1 MNAAQLAVDSLAR
14 FGVYDAV
21 RFRGETRTN
30 EEQEL
35 LARKLA
41 AVLRSRGVGT
51 GDRVV
56 VMMPNCPEIFCAFQ
70 AVWKLGAVIL
80 PVMPQLGEREVGYLL
95 EDSGAKVALVAPVLA
110 RVVDAA
116 RGDGSTCEALLSLGA
131 VETGEACDIAA
142 ELEAAAPLDIL
153 VDRAGDDLALLLY
166 TSGTTG
172 RPKGVM
178 LTHDNI
184 LWSSQQIAGM
194 AEMPEGMPI
203 LHVMPM
209 AHSFGVLMM
218 CVGFVKGF
226 EATLMV
232 RWDTRQVFENI
243 ERYRIER
250 LGMVPTMLTYML
262 HFPERERFDTSS
274 VNWIWSGGAALANEV
289 RVDFEREFA
298 CTVRDGYG
306 LTESTAVATAYS
318 DTDEYRT
325 GACGRAVDGVE
336 VGVMDDD
343 HNCLPAGTAGE
354 VCIRGRN
361 VMKGYWGKP
370 EATAEAVR
378 DGWLH
383 SGDIGHMD
391 ADGFL
396 RITDRKKDLIIKG
409 GENISP
415 REIEEALYEHPAV
428 SEVAVVA
435 VPHKTYGDDIWAAVA
450 FKPGAAA
457 SDEELRA
464 HTAGFVTRFKIPSRF
479 VVQAELPKN
488 AVGKIL
494 KREVRERLLRQQP

>member
-14 FGVYDAV
+14 FGVHDAV
-21 RFRGETRTN
+21 RFEGKTRTN

-35 LARKLA
+35 LACKLA
-41 AVLRSRGVGT
+41 AVLRARGVGP

-70 AVWKLGAVIL
+70 AVWKIGAVIL
-80 PVMPQLGEREVGYLL
+80 PVMPQLGPREVGYLL

-110 RVVDAA
+110 PVVDAA
-116 RGDGSTCEALLSLGA
+116 RSAAPRCEALLSLGPA
-131 VETGEACDIAA
+131 EVAGATDVTDEVAAA
-142 ELEAAAPLDIL
+142 EPIDSL

-184 LWSSQQIAGM
+184 LWSSEQIGGM

-226 EATLMV
+226 EATVMV

-243 ERYRIER
+243 ERHRIER
-250 LGMVPTMLTYML
+250 MGMVPTMLTYL
-262 HFPERERFDTSS
+262 LDFPERERFDIASL
-274 VNWIWSGGAALANEV
+274 NWVWSGGAALANEV
-289 RVDFEREFA
+289 RVDFEREFD

-318 DTDEYRT
+318 DSDGYRA
-325 GACGRAVDGVE
+325 GSCGRAVDGVE
-336 VGVMDDD
+336 VAVMDDD
-343 HNCLPAGTAGE
+343 HNRMPAGTPGE

-361 VMKGYWGKP
+361 VMKGYWGSA

-383 SGDIGHMD
+383 SGDIGVMD

-415 REIEEALYEHPAV
+415 REIEEALYEHPAI

-435 VPHKTYGDDIWAAVA
+435 VPHRKYGDDIWAAVV

-457 SDEELRA
+457 SEEELHA

-479 VVQAELPKN
+479 VAQAELPKN
-488 AVGKIL
+488 AVGKIM
-494 KREVRERLLRQQP
+494 KREVRASLLRDP

>member
-1 MNAAQLAVDSLAR
+1 MNAAQLAIDSLAR

-21 RFRGETRTN
+21 RFGGATRTN

-41 AVLRSRGVGT
+41 AVLRSRGVAT

-95 EDSGAKVALVAPVLA
+95 EDSGAKVALVAPALA
-110 RVVDAA
+110 PVVDAA
-116 RGDGSTCEALLSLGA
+116 RRDGSTCEALLSLGP

-262 HFPERERFDTSS
+262 HFPERERYDTSS
-274 VNWIWSGGAALANEV
+274 VNWVWSGGAALANEV

-318 DTDEYRT
+318 DSDDYRT
-325 GACGRAVDGVE
+325 GSCGRAVDGVE
-336 VGVMDDD
+336 VAVMGDQ
-343 HNCLPAGTAGE
+343 HNRLPAGTAGE

-361 VMKGYWGKP
+361 VMKGYWGKR
-370 EATAEAVR
+370 EATAETVR

-383 SGDIGHMD
+383 SGDIGTLD

-415 REIEEALYEHPAV
+415 REIEEAIYEHPAI

-435 VPHKTYGDDIWAAVA
+435 VPHRKYGDDIWAAVA

-479 VVQAELPKN
+479 VVQPDLPKN

>member
-1 MNAAQLAVDSLAR
+1 MNAAQLAIDSLAR
-14 FGVYDAV
+14 FGVHDAV
-21 RFRGETRTN
+21 RFEGRIRTN

-41 AVLRSRGVGT
+41 AVLRARGVGP

-70 AVWKLGAVIL
+70 AVWKIGAVIL
-80 PVMPQLGEREVGYLL
+80 PVMPQLGPREVGYLL

-110 RVVDAA
+110 PVVDAA
-116 RGDGSTCEALLSLGA
+116 RGAASNCEALVSLGPTEVA
-131 VETGEACDIAA
+131 DATDITHEIAA
-142 ELEAAAPLDIL
+142 AEPVDYL

-184 LWSSQQIAGM
+184 LWSSQQIGGM

-226 EATLMV
+226 RATVMV

-243 ERYRIER
+243 ERDRIER
-250 LGMVPTMLTYML
+250 MGMVPTMLTYL
-262 HFPERERFDTSS
+262 LDFPERERFDIGSL
-274 VNWIWSGGAALANEV
+274 NWVWSGGAALANEV
-289 RVDFEREFA
+289 RVDFEREFE

-318 DTDEYRT
+318 DSDDYRA
-325 GACGRAVDGVE
+325 GSCGRAVDGVE
-336 VGVMDDD
+336 VAVMDDD
-343 HNCLPAGTAGE
+343 HNRMPAGSPGE

-361 VMKGYWGKP
+361 VMNGYWGKP

-383 SGDIGHMD
+383 SGDIGVMD

-415 REIEEALYEHPAV
+415 REIEEALYEHPAI

-435 VPHKTYGDDIWAAVA
+435 VPHKTWGDDIWAAVV

-457 SDEELRA
+457 NEEELRV

-479 VVQAELPKN
+479 VAQAELPKN
-488 AVGKIL
+488 AVGKIM
-494 KREVRERLLRQQP
+494 KREVAESLRRDP